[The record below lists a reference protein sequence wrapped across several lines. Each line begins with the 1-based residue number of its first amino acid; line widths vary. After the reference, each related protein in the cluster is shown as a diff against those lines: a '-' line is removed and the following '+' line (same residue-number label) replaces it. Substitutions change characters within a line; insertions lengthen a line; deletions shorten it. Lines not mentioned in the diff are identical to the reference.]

1 MEKIKTKI
9 INKLMK
15 ISLIGIAIVFY
26 TSVWRGYKEYCSLK
40 KRYGNIPIITPTFK

>member
-26 TSVWRGYKEYCSLK
+26 TSVWRGYKEYCRLK
-40 KRYGNIPIITPTFK
+40 KKVWEYTYNNAYL